1 MSGAPFLTHLCQ
13 LFLSLSFTVKGLG
26 SCLSPQLFCL
36 YTLSLDHLLKRLQR
50 HADSSRPVPPATASH
65 EPKMDRQTGQL
76 GDSPPG

>member
-50 HADSSRPVPPATASH
+50 PSRQLQTCTPSH
-65 EPKMDRQTGQL
+65 
-76 GDSPPG
+76 SFS